1 MIIRLREQIIEQIK
15 QQDRF
20 RSDLQQLQ
28 QHHKMDMREREQIEE
43 LLNRDLAAAKD
54 EIRNRSSRQF
64 LIDIRFFYV
73 VVLQSIRTDY
83 DRIIGFKKD
92 LEVQLEDCANELR
105 TTKAVANSLTNQLK
119 EKMEQISA
127 EKVENNHLY
136 KILFRCGLG

>member
-54 EIRNRSSRQF
+54 EIRKRSSRQF
-64 LIDIRFFYV
+64 LIAIRFF
-73 VVLQSIRTDY
+73 
-83 DRIIGFKKD
+83 F
-92 LEVQLEDCANELR
+92 
-105 TTKAVANSLTNQLK
+105 
-119 EKMEQISA
+119 M
-127 EKVENNHLY
+127 
-136 KILFRCGLG
+136 